1 MTQENKE
8 KKKTVKTKSTVKK
21 RVTRRAVRA
30 KTEAQ
35 IVAEETVQSKNIE
48 STQIKPRLQEF
59 YQTEVQA
66 LLIKEFSYKS
76 AMQAPTLDKIVV
88 NIGLG
93 EALTNSRAVESA
105 SNDLGLITGQKPI
118 VNKAKKSIANF
129 KLREGQPI
137 GVSVTLRKTRMWE
150 FFDRLVASS
159 LPRIRDFRGVPRQS
173 FDGRGNYSVGL
184 REQVIFPEIEY
195 SSVDKFRGLQI
206 VICTTA
212 INDQEGLKLLEFL
225 GMPFARLDNVTAA

>member
-8 KKKTVKTKSTVKK
+8 KKKTVKTKSTPKK
-21 RVTRRAVRA
+21 PVTKRAVRA
-30 KTEAQ
+30 KAENPT
-35 IVAEETVQSKNIE
+35 VAKKTVQSKNIE
-48 STQIKPRLQEF
+48 STQIKPRLKEF
-59 YQTEVQA
+59 YQTDVRA

-93 EALTNSRAVESA
+93 EALTNSGAVEAA
-105 SNDLGLITGQKPI
+105 SNDIGLITGQKPI
-118 VNKAKKSIANF
+118 INKAKKSIANF
-129 KLREGQPI
+129 KLREGSPI
-137 GVSVTLRKTRMWE
+137 GVTVTLRKTRMWE

-173 FDGRGNYSVGL
+173 FDGRGNYSIGL
-184 REQVIFPEIEY
+184 REQVIFPEIDY

-225 GMPFARLDNVTAA
+225 GMPFVRLDNVTAA